1 MTKKRIHIFW
11 FRRDLRLNDNH
22 GLFQALSQS
31 DPVLPIFIFDTEI
44 LEQLPSRSDRR
55 LDFIHQE
62 LQKLRAKIRETDSDL
77 LVKTGK
83 PLEVFKEIAA
93 AFDVQAIYCNTDYE
107 PYARKRDDEVAQWA
121 GTQGIRFSSFKDQVI
136 FEKDEVLKKDGK
148 PYTVFTPYARMWR
161 STLTDAPTKFPSE
174 QHIGNFLKTE
184 SFHFPSLK
192 EIGFE
197 KTDVRF
203 SEPEINT
210 EILRNYAQKRDVPFG
225 KNTSRL
231 GVHLRFGTV
240 SIRELYRCSV
250 SVSDVFVNELIWR
263 EFYQMILWHF
273 PHVEHRSF
281 KPAYDQ
287 IPWHNSEADF
297 ELWKSGKT
305 GYPLVDAGMRELLQT
320 GYMHN
325 RVRML
330 TASFLT
336 KHLLIDWRWGEA
348 WFAQHLL
355 DFELASNNGGWQWA
369 AGSGCDAAPY
379 FRIFNP
385 HTQLK
390 KFDPELNYVR
400 QFLPEFDS
408 LEYPQHMVEH
418 SFARNRAL
426 EVYKNGLST

>member
-1 MTKKRIHIFW
+1 MTKKRVHIFW

-55 LDFIHQE
+55 VDFIHQA

-83 PLEVFKEIAA
+83 PLEVFKEISA

-174 QHIGNFLKTE
+174 QHIGNFLKIE

-225 KNTSRL
+225 QNTSRL

-240 SIRELYRCSV
+240 SIRELYRCTV

-320 GYMHN
+320 GFMHN

-330 TASFLT
+330 SASFLT

-408 LEYPQHMVEH
+408 LEYPQPMVEH